1 MIKNY
6 LKIALRNLC
15 KNKVF
20 TGINVLGLS
29 LAIGAS
35 VLLLLTSFK
44 QLSFDRFHTNKDR
57 LYRLYWEEYKAS
69 GVERSA
75 GMPAPVR
82 AAIEENAPGVEAVA
96 RWAGWSATV
105 LRDGQP
111 LELGINFTEPDFFRM
126 FSFPLL
132 QGEAE
137 RALAD
142 PNGVVLSQKYAERI
156 FGEAD
161 PMGQALEVALQGRR
175 LNLEVTGIVEDFPD
189 HSSLRYGM
197 ITRFENY
204 PTYEEEKDRWDNY
217 FMNTYVLLAPHAGAD
232 QVEAQF
238 ETIVRKYRNETIE
251 QLRRDGAVNDAQG
264 EVMRLRLQP
273 LTDVHFDRSVER
285 DGVSIAFPFAL
296 IIISAF
302 ILAIAAINFVN
313 LTLGG
318 ALRRAREV
326 GVRKVLGASR
336 GQLIGQFWGEA
347 LLVVGLSLGIG
358 LALTQ
363 WLLPAFNANFKQSL
377 ALGHPHLIGALALIL
392 AIVGLSGGGYPAF
405 VLARFPVADVLKGST
420 AVQRPGR
427 LRNGL
432 MLIQFTASVLL
443 IACTIIVAQQIDYL
457 RDKPLGYN
465 EELVVSIP
473 LPNDADG
480 RQAVERLRN
489 ELSAHPEVRQVSGA
503 YRNLGRGKDGGIVT
517 SIISFTQ
524 EERELNTYWIPV
536 DYDYLE
542 TLEIPL
548 VEGRSFDR
556 ERASDS
562 TAAIIVNETFARQI
576 GEGSVLGAV
585 LETEPRREIIGV
597 VKDFHFL
604 SLEEAM
610 EPLSLVIARDFPL
623 YYVLVRIAPDQVP
636 STLALLERTWKELY
650 PQSEYLGSFLDE
662 NNERLY
668 QAEQAMGR
676 IFTSASLLTIVLS
689 CMGLF
694 GIAMLVIAQR
704 TKEIGIRKVLGASVG
719 QIVGLVSA
727 DFLKIIPVAIVLAT
741 PLAWWAMRA
750 WLDGYAYRVDIRW
763 WVFPAAGLLALLV
776 AFGTLSWQSV
786 RAARSNPV
794 EALRDE

>member
-6 LKIALRNLC
+6 LKIALRNLW
-15 KNKVF
+15 KYKVF

-35 VLLLLTSFK
+35 VLLLLTAFK
-44 QLSFDRFHTNKDR
+44 QLSFDRFHANRDR
-57 LYRLYWEEYKAS
+57 LYRLYWEAYKAA

-82 AAIEENAPGVEAVA
+82 AAIEENAPGVAAVA

-132 QGEAE
+132 QGDAE

-142 PNGVVLSQKYAERI
+142 PNGVVLSQRYAERI
-156 FGEAD
+156 FGAAD
-161 PMGQALEVALQGRR
+161 PMGQPLEVVLQGHR
-175 LNLEVTGIVEDFPD
+175 LNLVVTGIAEDAPD
-189 HSSLRYGM
+189 QSSLRYGM

-204 PTYEEEKDRWDNY
+204 PTYEEEKDRWDNF
-217 FMNTYVLLAPHAGAD
+217 FMNTYVLLGPEAEAE

-238 ETIVRKYRNETIE
+238 KTIVGKYRNGSIE
-251 QLRRDGAVNDAQG
+251 QLLRDGAVPDAEG
-264 EVMRLRLQP
+264 EVIRLRLQP
-273 LTDVHFDRSVER
+273 LLDVHFDRSVER

-296 IIISAF
+296 LIISVF
-302 ILAIAAINFVN
+302 ILTIAAINFVN
-313 LTLGG
+313 LTLGS

-363 WLLPAFNANFKQSL
+363 WLLPAFNANFNQSL
-377 ALGHPHLIGALALIL
+377 ALGHPHLIGVLALVL

-405 VLARFPVADVLKGST
+405 VLARFPAADVLKGST

-443 IACTIIVAQQIDYL
+443 IACTIIVAQQIGYL

-489 ELSAHPEVRQVSGA
+489 ELSAYPEVRRVSGA
-503 YRNLGRGKDGGIVT
+503 YRNMGRGKDGGILT
-517 SIISFTQ
+517 SIISFPQ
-524 EERELNTYWIPV
+524 NERELSTYWIPV

-542 TLEIPL
+542 TLQIPL

-562 TAAIIVNETFARQI
+562 TAAVIVNETFARQI
-576 GEGSVLGAV
+576 GEGSVLGTV
-585 LETEPRREIIGV
+585 LETEPPREIIGV

-623 YYVLVRIAPDQVP
+623 YYVLVRIAPDRVP
-636 STLALLERTWKELY
+636 STLARLERTWKELY
-650 PQSEYLGSFLDE
+650 PQSEYLGSFIDE

-668 QAEQAMGR
+668 RAEQAMGR
-676 IFTSASLLTIVLS
+676 IFTSAALLTIVLS

-727 DFLKIIPVAIVLAT
+727 DFLKIIAVAIVLAT

-750 WLDGYAYRVDIRW
+750 WLDGYAYRIDIQW

>member
-6 LKIALRNLC
+6 LKIALRNLW
-15 KNKVF
+15 KYKVF

-35 VLLLLTSFK
+35 ILLLLTSFK
-44 QLSFDRFHTNKDR
+44 QLSFDRFHANKDR

-82 AAIEENAPGVEAVA
+82 AAVEENAPGVEAVA

-132 QGEAE
+132 RGDAE

-142 PNGVVLSQKYAERI
+142 PNGVVLSRKYAERI

-161 PMGQALEVALQGRR
+161 PMGRALEVALQGRR
-175 LNLEVTGIVEDFPD
+175 LNLVVTGIVEDFPD

-217 FMNTYVLLAPHAGAD
+217 FMNTYVLLAPKVDAD

-238 ETIVRKYRNETIE
+238 ETIVHKYRNESIE
-251 QLRRDGAVNDAQG
+251 QLRRDGAVPDAEG

-273 LTDVHFDRSVER
+273 FTDMHFDRTVER
-285 DGVSIAFPFAL
+285 DGVSIAFPVAL

-347 LLVVGLSLGIG
+347 LLVVGLSLGLG

-363 WLLPAFNANFKQSL
+363 WLLPAFNANFNQSL
-377 ALGHPHLIGALALIL
+377 ALGHPHLIAALALIL

-405 VLARFPVADVLKGST
+405 VLARFPAADVLKGST

-473 LPNDADG
+473 LPGDADG

-489 ELSAHPEVRQVSGA
+489 ELSAYPEVRQVSGA
-503 YRNLGRGKDGGIVT
+503 YRNMGRGKDGGIVT

-524 EERELNTYWIPV
+524 DERELYTYWIPV

-562 TAAIIVNETFARQI
+562 TAAVIVNETFARQL
-576 GEGSVLGAV
+576 GEGPVLGTV

-597 VKDFHFL
+597 VRDFHFL

-636 STLALLERTWKELY
+636 ATLALLERTWKALY

-668 QAEQAMGR
+668 RAEQAMGR
-676 IFTSASLLTIVLS
+676 IFTSASLLTIILS

-727 DFLKIIPVAIVLAT
+727 DFLKIIAVAIVLAT

-750 WLDGYAYRVDIRW
+750 WLDGYAYRVDIQW

-786 RAARSNPV
+786 RAARGNPV